1 MCVLT
6 RRNLIT
12 MYANLSR
19 KSQMQVNSA
28 QDYLTSRKRQIIAAT
43 YQTLATPPQKRRTNE
58 MYTTVVGNGATQRQR
73 FVAPFQG
80 APGSVNRP
88 GPVGGATYS
97 TLCCLTG
104 GPLRLGIVVDSGVVR
119 FNVVPPLSSTLSS
132 RRIV

>member
-6 RRNLIT
+6 RRNLIAL
-12 MYANLSR
+12 YANLLR

-43 YQTLATPPQKRRTNE
+43 YQTIADPPQKRRTNE
-58 MYTTVVGNGATQRQR
+58 MYTSVVANSAQQRER

-80 APGSVNRP
+80 AAGGAS
-88 GPVGGATYS
+88 GGATYTS
-97 TLCCLTG
+97 RCCLAS
-104 GPLRLGIVVDSGVVR
+104 PALALGIVVDSGVVR
-119 FNVVPPLSSTLSS
+119 FNVIPPMSSTLSS